1 MELYER
7 VLQVLLIGITNGAI
21 VALVALGYTLVYGI
35 IELINFAHGD
45 VFMLGTMTAL
55 TIVTWLTASF
65 GARNPLQLP
74 PLVLVLGIIAMLLIA
89 AAVCATINVLIER
102 VAYRRLRNAPRLAPL
117 ISAIGM
123 SFILINVGLIW
134 KSARQLNFP
143 DVIPRVDILQDV
155 FGIKS
160 TLLFTLKDVIVIAL
174 AVPLMLGLQ
183 WFVQRTRLGKAMR
196 ATAQDRDAASMM
208 GIDINLTIA
217 LTFLIGGALAGAA
230 GTIYG
235 MYNNSAYF
243 LQGFRNGLFAFTAAV
258 MGGIG
263 NIQGAFL
270 GGMLIGVISATSDN
284 IWDPRWTE
292 AVVFALL
299 VVILIFKPTGL
310 LGEETTERA

>member
-1 MELYER
+1 MELHER

-21 VALVALGYTLVYGI
+21 VALIALGYTLVYGI

-55 TIVTWLTASF
+55 TVVTWLTATM
-65 GARNPLQLP
+65 GVRNPLQLP
-74 PLVLVLGIIAMLLIA
+74 PVVLVLGVVAMLLVA
-89 AAVCATINVLIER
+89 GLVCATINVLIER
-102 VAYRRLRNAPRLAPL
+102 LAYRRLRNAPRLAPL
-117 ISAIGM
+117 ISAIGC
-123 SFILINVGLIW
+123 SFILINIGLIW
-134 KSARQLNFP
+134 KSPRQLNFP
-143 DVIPRVDILQDV
+143 DVIPRIDILQDI
-155 FGIKS
+155 FGMKS
-160 TLLFTLKDVIVIAL
+160 GLLFTVKDVIVILL

-183 WFVQRTRLGKAMR
+183 LFVQRTRLGKAMR

-217 LTFLIGGALAGAA
+217 LTFLIGGLLAGAA
-230 GTIYG
+230 GAIFG

-243 LQGFRNGLFAFTAAV
+243 LQGFRAGLYAFTAAV

-270 GGMLIGVISATSDN
+270 GGMLIGVIAATSDSV
-284 IWDPRWTE
+284 WDPRWTE

>member
-1 MELYER
+1 MELHER
-7 VLQVLLIGITNGAI
+7 ILQVLLIGITNGAI
-21 VALVALGYTLVYGI
+21 VALIALGYTLVYGI

-55 TIVTWLTASF
+55 TVITWVTATL
-65 GARNPLQLP
+65 GARFPLQLP
-74 PLVLVLGIIAMLLIA
+74 PLVLVLAILAMLLIA
-89 AAVCATINVLIER
+89 AAACATINVLIER
-102 VAYRRLRNAPRLAPL
+102 IAYRRLRNAPRLAPL

-123 SFILINVGLIW
+123 SFILINIGLIW

-143 DVIPRVDILQDV
+143 DVIPRVDILEEV

-160 TLLFTLKDVIVIAL
+160 GVLFTLKDVIVVAL
-174 AVPLMLGLQ
+174 AIPLMLSLH

-270 GGMLIGVISATSDN
+270 GGMLIGVISAASDN